1 MISSMLNS
9 GNKNS
14 DPDAVRKKFYVK
26 YMVCLRDKLLLKSI
40 LDDQGIKYNISAHGA
55 IECYEDITEVQ
66 INEIRKSL
74 AKSGL
79 ILLDENESK
88 LIDRIINSVVE
99 VVHNSNS
106 LPKLSFS
113 DLINEHLVS
122 GNESILK
129 IFSDVKGMSVL
140 QFIVTQKIERAKELL
155 LYEDLSLEEIADI
168 LHYKNKNLLIAQFKK
183 FTGLTPAYF
192 KRLRKERKEIA
203 DENTYSFHSD
213 ATGVSA
219 YN

>member
-1 MISSMLNS
+1 MLNS
-9 GNKNS
+9 GNNNS
-14 DPDAVRKKFYVK
+14 DLDAVRKKFYVK

-40 LDDQGIKYNISAHGA
+40 LDDQGIKYNISTHGA
-55 IECYEDITEVQ
+55 IECYDDITEVQ
-66 INEIRKSL
+66 INEIRKGL

-88 LIDRIINSVVE
+88 LIDRIINTVVE
-99 VVHNSNS
+99 VVHYSNS

-113 DLINEHLVS
+113 DLIHEHLVS

-183 FTGLTPAYF
+183 FTGLTPSYF
-192 KRLRKERKEIA
+192 KRLRRERKETA
-203 DENTYSFHSD
+203 NKKTYSSHSD